1 MKKIIF
7 CLVYFS
13 LFSLVSCEHENSLGT
28 KISLEEANQLISNY
42 TLSEVTSFKVSSF
55 MHTKTSVFLDANISK
70 TNETYMYADVFA
82 DNDALNPY
90 AFTGS
95 LNYSLNDGNLVK
107 EEISISIEEYTKN
120 LKTFVYNFYI
130 TRYQN
135 GNDELEINTNRL
147 TLNDSSEIIFNANSL
162 ISVLQNSYHYL
173 NMENVI
179 SPSMFEFYRLNNNLS
194 LQLTFN
200 QNNISK
206 FINISSLGNISVKDL
221 NIIGEEIYTFNEDG
235 FINGSLVKEKVV
247 YFDELNNETL
257 GWFNVGDIQSVS
269 RAVNLMNQNCKF
281 NFFDKFE
288 AVTKTSYSLELDDTY
303 YKFFDADLFTY
314 TREITIG
321 HHSNLVDFI
330 QVFN

>member
-120 LKTFVYNFYI
+120 LETFVYNFYI
-130 TRYQN
+130 AQYQD
-135 GNDELEINTNRL
+135 GNDDLEINTNQIP
-147 TLNDSSEIIFNANSL
+147 LNDSSEIISNANSL
-162 ISVLQNSYHYL
+162 ISVLQNSYHYSNL
-173 NMENVI
+173 EDFI
-179 SPSMFEFYRLNNNLS
+179 SPRMFEFYRLNNNLS

-206 FINISSLGNISVKDL
+206 FIDISSLNISAEDL
-221 NIIGEEIYTFNEDG
+221 NVIGEEKYTFNEDG
-235 FINGSLVKEKVV
+235 YLLNHSINLIIETNLENQYPQIVLSV
-247 YFDELNNETL
+247 NNNDQL
-257 GWFNVGDIQSVS
+257 LYNQD
-269 RAVNLMNQNCKF
+269 NLSSTRYEEYANN
-281 NFFDKFE
+281 
-288 AVTKTSYSLELDDTY
+288 YLEHI
-303 YKFFDADLFTY
+303 K
-314 TREITIG
+314 
-321 HHSNLVDFI
+321 
-330 QVFN
+330 

>member
-55 MHTKTSVFLDANISK
+55 MHTKTSLFLDANISK

-95 LNYSLNDGNLVK
+95 LNYSLNDENLVK

-120 LKTFVYNFYI
+120 LETFVYNFYI
-130 TRYQN
+130 AQYQD
-135 GNDELEINTNRL
+135 GNDELEINTNQIS
-147 TLNDSSEIIFNANSL
+147 LNDSSEIISNANSL
-162 ISVLQNSYHYL
+162 ISTLQNSYHYL
-173 NMENVI
+173 NMEDVI

-206 FINISSLGNISVKDL
+206 FIDISSLNISAEDL
-221 NIIGEEIYTFNEDG
+221 NVIGEEIYTFNEDG
-235 FINGSLVKEKVV
+235 YLLNHSINLIIETNLENQYPQIVLSV
-247 YFDELNNETL
+247 NNNDQIL
-257 GWFNVGDIQSVS
+257 YNQD
-269 RAVNLMNQNCKF
+269 NLSSIRYEEYANN
-281 NFFDKFE
+281 
-288 AVTKTSYSLELDDTY
+288 YLEHI
-303 YKFFDADLFTY
+303 K
-314 TREITIG
+314 
-321 HHSNLVDFI
+321 
-330 QVFN
+330 

>member
-1 MKKIIF
+1 MKKLIF

-120 LKTFVYNFYI
+120 LETFVYNFYI
-130 TRYQN
+130 ARYRN
-135 GNDELEINTNRL
+135 GNDELEINTNQL
-147 TLNDSSEIIFNANSL
+147 ILNDSSEIIFNANSL
-162 ISVLQNSYHYL
+162 ISTLQNSYHYL
-173 NMENVI
+173 NMEDVI

-194 LQLTFN
+194 LQLIFN

-206 FINISSLGNISVKDL
+206 FIDISSLNISPEDL
-221 NIIGEEIYTFNEDG
+221 NVIGEEIYTFNEDG
-235 FINGSLVKEKVV
+235 YLLNHSINLIIETNLENQYPQISINVV
-247 YFDELNNETL
+247 NKDEILYNQGNLSSTRYEEYANN
-257 GWFNVGDIQSVS
+257 
-269 RAVNLMNQNCKF
+269 
-281 NFFDKFE
+281 
-288 AVTKTSYSLELDDTY
+288 YLEHI
-303 YKFFDADLFTY
+303 K
-314 TREITIG
+314 
-321 HHSNLVDFI
+321 
-330 QVFN
+330 

>member
-1 MKKIIF
+1 MKKLIF

-55 MHTKTSVFLDANISK
+55 MHTKTSVFLDANISA

-107 EEISISIEEYTKN
+107 EDTSISIEEYTKN
-120 LKTFVYNFYI
+120 LETFVYNFYI
-130 TRYQN
+130 AQYQD
-135 GNDELEINTNRL
+135 GNDELEINTNQIP
-147 TLNDSSEIIFNANSL
+147 LNDSSEIISNANSL

-173 NMENVI
+173 NMEDVI

-194 LQLTFN
+194 LQ
-200 QNNISK
+200 
-206 FINISSLGNISVKDL
+206 
-221 NIIGEEIYTFNEDG
+221 
-235 FINGSLVKEKVV
+235 
-247 YFDELNNETL
+247 
-257 GWFNVGDIQSVS
+257 
-269 RAVNLMNQNCKF
+269 
-281 NFFDKFE
+281 
-288 AVTKTSYSLELDDTY
+288 
-303 YKFFDADLFTY
+303 
-314 TREITIG
+314 
-321 HHSNLVDFI
+321 
-330 QVFN
+330 

>member
-55 MHTKTSVFLDANISK
+55 MHTKTSVFLDANIFK

-82 DNDALNPY
+82 DNNALNPY

-107 EEISISIEEYTKN
+107 EDTSISIEEYTKN
-120 LKTFVYNFYI
+120 LETFVYNFYI
-130 TRYQN
+130 ARYQN
-135 GNDELEINTNRL
+135 GNGELEINTNQL
-147 TLNDSSEIIFNANSL
+147 ILNDSSEIIFNANSL

-173 NMENVI
+173 NMEDVI
-179 SPSMFEFYRLNNNLS
+179 SPNMFEFYKLNNNLS
-194 LQLTFN
+194 LQLIFN

-206 FINISSLGNISVKDL
+206 FIDISSLNISPEDL
-221 NIIGEEIYTFNEDG
+221 NVIGEEIYTFNEDG
-235 FINGSLVKEKVV
+235 YLLNHSINLII
-247 YFDELNNETL
+247 ETDL
-257 GWFNVGDIQSVS
+257 E
-269 RAVNLMNQNCKF
+269 NQ
-281 NFFDKFE
+281 
-288 AVTKTSYSLELDDTY
+288 YPQ
-303 YKFFDADLFTY
+303 
-314 TREITIG
+314 ITINVVNKDEILYNQG
-321 HHSNLVDFI
+321 NLSSTRYEEYANNYLEHI
-330 QVFN
+330 K

>member
-13 LFSLVSCEHENSLGT
+13 LFSLVSCKHENSLGT

-55 MHTKTSVFLDANISK
+55 MHTKTSVFLDTNISK
-70 TNETYMYADVFA
+70 TNETYMYADIFA

-120 LKTFVYNFYI
+120 LETFVYNFYI
-130 TRYQN
+130 AQYQD
-135 GNDELEINTNRL
+135 GNDELEIKTNQIS
-147 TLNDSSEIIFNANSL
+147 LNDNSEIISNANSL
-162 ISVLQNSYHYL
+162 ISTLQNSYHYL
-173 NMENVI
+173 NMEDVI

-206 FINISSLGNISVKDL
+206 FIDISSLNISAEDL
-221 NIIGEEIYTFNEDG
+221 NVIGEEIYTFNEDG
-235 FINGSLVKEKVV
+235 YLLNHSINLII
-247 YFDELNNETL
+247 ET
-257 GWFNVGDIQSVS
+257 
-269 RAVNLMNQNCKF
+269 NLENQ
-281 NFFDKFE
+281 
-288 AVTKTSYSLELDDTY
+288 YPQ
-303 YKFFDADLFTY
+303 
-314 TREITIG
+314 ITINVVNKDEILYNQD
-321 HHSNLVDFI
+321 NLSSTRYKEYANNYLEHI
-330 QVFN
+330 K

>member
-55 MHTKTSVFLDANISK
+55 MHTKTSVFLDTNISK

-120 LKTFVYNFYI
+120 LETFVYNFYI
-130 TRYQN
+130 AQYQD
-135 GNDELEINTNRL
+135 GNDELEIKTNQIS
-147 TLNDSSEIIFNANSL
+147 LNDNSEIISNANSL
-162 ISVLQNSYHYL
+162 ISTLQNSYHYL
-173 NMENVI
+173 NMEDVI

-206 FINISSLGNISVKDL
+206 FIDISSLNISAEDL
-221 NIIGEEIYTFNEDG
+221 NVIGEEIYTFNEDG
-235 FINGSLVKEKVV
+235 YLLNHSINLII
-247 YFDELNNETL
+247 ETNL
-257 GWFNVGDIQSVS
+257 ENQYPQITIN
-269 RAVNLMNQNCKF
+269 AVNKDEILYNQDNLSSTRYEEYA
-281 NFFDKFE
+281 NN
-288 AVTKTSYSLELDDTY
+288 YLEHI
-303 YKFFDADLFTY
+303 
-314 TREITIG
+314 E
-321 HHSNLVDFI
+321 
-330 QVFN
+330 

>member
-1 MKKIIF
+1 MKKLIF

-13 LFSLVSCEHENSLGT
+13 LFSLVSCEHENSLET

-55 MHTKTSVFLDANISK
+55 MHSKTSVFLDANISK
-70 TNETYMYADVFA
+70 TNEAYMYADVFA

-120 LKTFVYNFYI
+120 LETFVYNFYI
-130 TRYQN
+130 ARYQD
-135 GNDELEINTNRL
+135 GNDELEINTNQIS
-147 TLNDSSEIIFNANSL
+147 LNDSSEIIFNANSL

-173 NMENVI
+173 NMEDVI

-206 FINISSLGNISVKDL
+206 FIDISSLGNISVEDL

-235 FINGSLVKEKVV
+235 YLLNHSINLII
-247 YFDELNNETL
+247 ET
-257 GWFNVGDIQSVS
+257 
-269 RAVNLMNQNCKF
+269 NLENQ
-281 NFFDKFE
+281 
-288 AVTKTSYSLELDDTY
+288 YPQ
-303 YKFFDADLFTY
+303 
-314 TREITIG
+314 ITINVVNKDEILYNQG
-321 HHSNLVDFI
+321 NLSSTRYEEYANNYLEHI
-330 QVFN
+330 K

>member
-28 KISLEEANQLISNY
+28 KISLEEANQLVSNY

-82 DNDALNPY
+82 DNDTLNPY

-95 LNYSLNDGNLVK
+95 LNYSFNDGNLVK
-107 EEISISIEEYTKN
+107 EDTSISIEEYTKN
-120 LKTFVYNFYI
+120 LETFVYNFYI
-130 TRYQN
+130 AQYQD
-135 GNDELEINTNRL
+135 GNDELEINTNQIS
-147 TLNDSSEIIFNANSL
+147 LNDSSEIISNANSL

-173 NMENVI
+173 NMEDVI

-206 FINISSLGNISVKDL
+206 FIDISSLNISAEDL
-221 NIIGEEIYTFNEDG
+221 NVIGEEIYTFNEDG
-235 FINGSLVKEKVV
+235 HLLNHSINLIIETNLENQYPQIVLSV
-247 YFDELNNETL
+247 NNNDQIL
-257 GWFNVGDIQSVS
+257 YNQD
-269 RAVNLMNQNCKF
+269 NL
-281 NFFDKFE
+281 
-288 AVTKTSYSLELDDTY
+288 SS
-303 YKFFDADLFTY
+303 
-314 TREITIG
+314 TRYEEYANNYVEHIK
-321 HHSNLVDFI
+321 
-330 QVFN
+330 

>member
-1 MKKIIF
+1 M
-7 CLVYFS
+7 
-13 LFSLVSCEHENSLGT
+13 SCEHENSLGT

-55 MHTKTSVFLDANISK
+55 MHTETSVFLDANISK

-120 LKTFVYNFYI
+120 LETFLYNLYI
-130 TRYQN
+130 VRYQN
-135 GNDELEINTNRL
+135 GNDELEINTNQL

-173 NMENVI
+173 NMKDVI
-179 SPSMFEFYRLNNNLS
+179 SPSMFGFYRLNNNLS

-200 QNNISK
+200 QNNTSK
-206 FINISSLGNISVKDL
+206 FIDISSLGNISVEDL

-235 FINGSLVKEKVV
+235 YLLNHSINLII
-247 YFDELNNETL
+247 ET
-257 GWFNVGDIQSVS
+257 
-269 RAVNLMNQNCKF
+269 NLENQ
-281 NFFDKFE
+281 
-288 AVTKTSYSLELDDTY
+288 YPQ
-303 YKFFDADLFTY
+303 
-314 TREITIG
+314 ITINVVNKDEILYNQD
-321 HHSNLVDFI
+321 NLSSTRYEEYANNYLEHI
-330 QVFN
+330 E

>member
-1 MKKIIF
+1 
-7 CLVYFS
+7 
-13 LFSLVSCEHENSLGT
+13 
-28 KISLEEANQLISNY
+28 
-42 TLSEVTSFKVSSF
+42 

-70 TNETYMYADVFA
+70 TNEAYMYADVFA

-120 LKTFVYNFYI
+120 LETFVYNFYI
-130 TRYQN
+130 ARYQD
-135 GNDELEINTNRL
+135 GNDELEINTNQIS
-147 TLNDSSEIIFNANSL
+147 LNDSSKIIFNANSL

-173 NMENVI
+173 NMEDVI

-206 FINISSLGNISVKDL
+206 FIDISSLENISVEDL

-235 FINGSLVKEKVV
+235 YLLNHSINLII
-247 YFDELNNETL
+247 ET
-257 GWFNVGDIQSVS
+257 
-269 RAVNLMNQNCKF
+269 NLENQ
-281 NFFDKFE
+281 
-288 AVTKTSYSLELDDTY
+288 YPQ
-303 YKFFDADLFTY
+303 
-314 TREITIG
+314 ITINVVNKDEILYNQD
-321 HHSNLVDFI
+321 NLSSTRYEEYANNYLEHI
-330 QVFN
+330 K